1 MFQQQCQQEH
11 VYWTNYFLHN
21 KKYEVWKSM
30 KWYNEVST
38 HNTRRDPHTNA
49 QQPLVSIHNCFQPQ
63 VYTMLLQGTRD
74 KQVIKH
80 VFATPS
86 IQSALLIY
94 SLKRSFVLTF
104 GCNRSIFLLLMGSSP
119 YRKPSRV
126 YSEPQALPSLVV
138 ADCCKSPNKWS
149 SILKRLIKYIE
160 DIYGIY

>member
-1 MFQQQCQQEH
+1 MCNMLCLPDCMFADDAAQSIIA
-11 VYWTNYFLHN
+11 FLTVVCRHTGGR
-21 KKYEVWKSM
+21 YIAP
-30 KWYNEVST
+30 EVSM

-138 ADCCKSPNKWS
+138 ADCCKSPNK
-149 SILKRLIKYIE
+149 
-160 DIYGIY
+160 

>member
-1 MFQQQCQQEH
+1 M
-11 VYWTNYFLHN
+11 
-21 KKYEVWKSM
+21 
-30 KWYNEVST
+30 

-104 GCNRSIFLLLMGSSP
+104 GYNCSIFLLLNGFFP
-119 YRKPSRV
+119 K
-126 YSEPQALPSLVV
+126 
-138 ADCCKSPNKWS
+138 
-149 SILKRLIKYIE
+149 
-160 DIYGIY
+160 